1 MKEEIFQKKRKNAFA
16 FFPGSRVVD
25 PCSVGTLVVRS
36 TKSPPGGDFAF
47 GAQLTQL
54 DRGRTESPAR
64 IKIALQFF
72 LKRDGKMH
80 GIFLGVKGR

>member
-36 TKSPPGGDFAF
+36 TKSLPRGDFAF
-47 GAQLTQL
+47 GAQLAQL
-54 DRGRTESPAR
+54 ERGRTGSPAR
-64 IKIALQFF
+64 IKIAVA
-72 LKRDGKMH
+72 
-80 GIFLGVKGR
+80 IFS